1 MTMLSICQD
10 AAVHIGIPQPS
21 AVASSTATD
30 AMQLK
35 RLLNAGAR
43 QLMKDHHW
51 SKLLKVKTFT
61 GVAAQAQTGQPP
73 ANFDRFAPVTK
84 LWDVN
89 KRLPLAGAIS
99 ADKWLLLLAQNVTGA
114 DKYWTMIDGVINI
127 TPTPTTSDS
136 FRYTY
141 VSRYFA
147 RPTGN
152 SDETNDKAAFTI
164 DTDESRLSEELLTLD
179 LVWRWKKAKQLD
191 YAEDLADFER
201 QKEMDIA
208 ADRTAQPIS
217 TALPFEGLTSGYGP
231 DGWWPGTITQV

>member
-1 MTMLSICQD
+1 MTMLSIVRD
-10 AAVHIGIPQPS
+10 AAVHIGIPEPS

-30 AMQLK
+30 AMQLL

-51 SKLLKVKTFT
+51 SKLLKIKTFN

-73 ANFDRFAPVTK
+73 TNFQHFTPMTK
-84 LWDVN
+84 LWDVS
-89 KRLPLAGAIS
+89 KRLPLVGAIS
-99 ADKWLLLLAQNVTGA
+99 AEKWLLLLAQNVTGA

-127 TPTPTTSDS
+127 TPVPTVSDS
-136 FRYTY
+136 FRYSY

-147 RPTGN
+147 RPTGEA
-152 SDETNDKAAFTI
+152 SDTNDKAAFTV

-208 ADRTAQPIS
+208 ADRAAQPI
-217 TALPFEGLTSGYGP
+217 ATSYAFGDLSDSY
-231 DGWWPGTITQV
+231 WPGVITQV

>member
-1 MTMLSICQD
+1 MTLLSIVQD
-10 AAVHIGIPQPS
+10 AALHIGIPEPA

-30 AMQLK
+30 AQQLL

-51 SKLLKVKTFT
+51 SKLLKVKTFV
-61 GVAAQAQTGQPP
+61 GVATQAQTGQPP
-73 ANFDRFAPVTK
+73 ANFDRFAPMTQ
-84 LWDVN
+84 LWDTD
-89 KRLPLAGAIS
+89 KRLPVRGAIS
-99 ADKWLLLLAQNVTGA
+99 AEKWLLLLAQNVTGS

-127 TPTPTTSDS
+127 TPVPTTSDD

-147 RPTGN
+147 RPTGETV
-152 SDETNDKAAFTI
+152 DTNDKAAFSI

-208 ADRTAQPIS
+208 ADRAAQPVS
-217 TALPFEGLTSGYGP
+217 MAHDVRGG

>member
-1 MTMLSICQD
+1 MLSIIQD
-10 AAVHIGIPQPS
+10 AALHIGIPEPS

-30 AMQLK
+30 AQQLL

-73 ANFDRFAPVTK
+73 TNFDRFAPMTQ

-99 ADKWLLLLAQNVTGA
+99 AEKWLFLLAQNVTGA

-127 TPTPTTSDS
+127 TPAPTTSDS

-141 VSRYFA
+141 VSRYNA

-152 SDETNDKAAFTI
+152 SDDTNDKAAFTV

-208 ADRTAQPIS
+208 ADRAAQPIA
-217 TALPFEGLTSGYGP
+217 TTNAFEELPE
-231 DGWWPGTITQV
+231 GWWPGTITQV